1 MGTNFYFFTQNR
13 AVADLMGPK
22 REVTDIPE
30 LGWELHI
37 AKTSCGWKPVFEEHE
52 QIRSVRDL
60 DRFYYDNRHYLTI
73 FDEYGME
80 YSWPEFEERVIK
92 YGTPKVF
99 DPEIGMYTGNWRCES
114 DNDCELYKH
123 WDGEYADADGYR
135 FSTREFC

>member
-13 AVADLMGPK
+13 AVADLMGPHA
-22 REVTDIPE
+22 ESTDRHKE
-30 LGWELHI
+30 AWELHI

-52 QIRSVRDL
+52 HIHSVRDL
-60 DRFYYDNRHYLTI
+60 DRFYHDNMRYLTI
-73 FDEYGME
+73 FDEYGQK
-80 YSWPEFEERVIK
+80 YTWQERVIK

-114 DNDCELYKH
+114 DNDCEPYNH
-123 WDGEYADADGYR
+123 WDGEYADTDGYR